1 MSIQQH
7 LPIPLLT
14 RLVEGGLEIGEEET
28 ASAHLDVCPTC
39 RIALEQATAEPE
51 WWQEASALL
60 KIDEDDLPPVGRE
73 EWSANDFSIDF
84 LDPADDP
91 ELLGK
96 LGDYEIHSVL
106 GRGGMGVVLKARDR
120 QLNRF
125 VAIKVLGPQWA
136 SSDLA
141 RRRFV
146 REAEAAAAVVHPNVI
161 AIHQVQAHGRLPFL
175 VMSLVPGES
184 LQQRLAARGP
194 LELVEVLR
202 IGMQA
207 AAGLSAAH
215 DQGLV
220 HRDVKP
226 ANILLEP
233 GIERVVLTDFGLAR
247 AADDRAMTQWGIIVG
262 TPAYMSPEQSRG
274 EQLDGTSDLFSL
286 GCVVYEMATGQ
297 PPFQAEGTLAL
308 LRQICEG
315 NVAPP
320 SSVRNDLPRWFDRIV
335 LQLLSKDAGER
346 FPTAKSV
353 AKLLEQCLSHLQN
366 PANPLPADFKDSTSS
381 SWRTSITVAVVLL
394 VIAIWLAFRE
404 PLPIRHQESSERVE
418 QTVDELEAPPQQQ
431 QPVETQIPSN
441 QYMKPFDPAW
451 NAVDR
456 EAREIRAR
464 LEALERPM
472 SQ

>member
-1 MSIQQH
+1 MNVDQH
-7 LPIPLLT
+7 IPIDLLK
-14 RLVEGGLEIGEEET
+14 RLVSGEVALAEEQK
-28 ASAHLDVCPTC
+28 ASAHLDDCLSC
-39 RIALEQATAEPE
+39 KAALEQSTAELD
-51 WWQEASALL
+51 WWQETAVLL
-60 KIDEDDLPPVGRE
+60 KIDEDDLPPSGCD
-73 EWSANDFSIDF
+73 EWSANDFSVDF

-91 ELLGK
+91 ELLGT
-96 LGDYEIHSVL
+96 LGDYEIHGVL
-106 GRGGMGVVLKARDR
+106 GRGGMGVVLKARDL
-120 QLNRF
+120 QLSRY

-136 SSDLA
+136 ASELA

-184 LQQRLAARGP
+184 LQQRLASRGP

-215 DQGLV
+215 QQGLV

-233 GIERVVLTDFGLAR
+233 GVERVVLTDFGLAR

-286 GCVVYEMATGQ
+286 GCVIYEMATGQ
-297 PPFQAEGTLAL
+297 APFQAEGTLAL

-315 NVAPP
+315 SVPAP
-320 SSVRNDLPRWFDRIV
+320 SSIRSGLPRWFDQVTLR
-335 LQLLSKDAGER
+335 LLSKDATSR
-346 FPTAKSV
+346 FPSAKCV
-353 AKLLEQCLSHLQN
+353 AKLLEQCLSHVQN
-366 PANPLPADFKDSTSS
+366 PANDLPAELAKPSS
-381 SWRTSITVAVVLL
+381 NWRWLPIGIAIALVGTWTTVALQ
-394 VIAIWLAFRE
+394 E
-404 PLPIRHQESSERVE
+404 QPPNRH
-418 QTVDELEAPPQQQ
+418 VDQQQ
-431 QPVETQIPSN
+431 QIQTREQP
-441 QYMKPFDPAW
+441 KPFDPAW

-456 EAREIRAR
+456 ELREIDQR
-464 LEALERPM
+464 LEALKRPA
-472 SQ
+472 SQR